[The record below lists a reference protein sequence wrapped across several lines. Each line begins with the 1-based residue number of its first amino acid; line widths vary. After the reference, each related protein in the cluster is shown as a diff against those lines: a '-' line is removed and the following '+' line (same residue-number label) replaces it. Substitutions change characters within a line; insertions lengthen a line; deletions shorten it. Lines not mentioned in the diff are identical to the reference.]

1 MGNLIN
7 DLAQLAICLEGNKV
21 ELLLTTQPQNKNC
34 RQIKAFKCKKQ
45 YLEWKCKRIYFEKV
59 FSRVFKKTF
68 KPRQRTSEVFKENT
82 PIFCSNTLDNIKV

>member
-1 MGNLIN
+1 MTWHNWLFAWKEIRLN
-7 DLAQLAICLEGNKV
+7 SYSLRSPKI
-21 ELLLTTQPQNKNC
+21 NC

-45 YLEWKCKRIYFEKV
+45 YLEWKCKRIYFENT
-59 FSRVFKKTF
+59 SRVFKKTF